1 MTINMETFRPP
12 YDPCFNKLLESALSG
27 SVPVY
32 GVVLETAEVCVRR
45 FDDGFRPENSIE
57 GQKVLASLMHGWNTG
72 SPIQPWLYVEKGA
85 YLCADDYFFVAL
97 LERGRPPTFG
107 AQVLGQPLR
116 KGLVQEI
123 GPLPLAQVR
132 TMVGIKT

>member
-1 MTINMETFRPP
+1 MTIDTELFRPP
-12 YDPCFNKLLESALSG
+12 HDPYFNKQLEAALSG
-27 SVPVY
+27 NVPVY

-57 GQKVLASLMHGWNTG
+57 GQKVLASLMQGWNTG
-72 SPIQPWLYVEKGA
+72 RPVQPWLYVEKDV
-85 YLCADDYFFVAL
+85 YVCPDDYFFVAL
-97 LERGRPPTFG
+97 LELGRPPTFG

-116 KGLVQEI
+116 KGLMQEV

-132 TMVGIKT
+132 TMLGINA